1 MDTKHLTTF
10 VKLAQ
15 TLNYQKAAR
24 SLQYSP
30 STLFKHVQ
38 LLEEEMGVSLLT
50 KEGRQLALTPE
61 GERFLA
67 HAKKILEQ
75 YEQMTADMVED
86 AVIDGTLSV
95 GGCEIN
101 TRSGMRTLLETFSQK
116 NPAVRIDM
124 MTGPNANMPSFVK
137 NGLVDVAFY
146 YCIGHDHLPGLKE
159 KFLYKEAAYLAV
171 APDHPLAHRT
181 GLTCQELEK
190 ARIVYPHD
198 SCCLFVELMRRLKNQ
213 GIHPR

>member
-1 MDTKHLTTF
+1 
-10 VKLAQ
+10 
-15 TLNYQKAAR
+15 
-24 SLQYSP
+24 
-30 STLFKHVQ
+30 
-38 LLEEEMGVSLLT
+38 
-50 KEGRQLALTPE
+50 
-61 GERFLA
+61 
-67 HAKKILEQ
+67 
-75 YEQMTADMVED
+75 
-86 AVIDGTLSV
+86 
-95 GGCEIN
+95 
-101 TRSGMRTLLETFSQK
+101 MRTLLETFSQK

-213 GIHPR
+213 GIHPKEVSLLGNLELVLDMVSHDEAVTLLQQYALARYEAAGKLVRLDLAGGAHLGLGNNYLARRKAAQGRAACDGAAKRNLCPKPDAGKCRPECGAIKTDK